1 MRIMTTYNRSG
12 RRALGLLVGPALL
25 AVLGCSGADDIG
37 KLYPVSG
44 TVKYKSE
51 PVAKARINFVPT
63 SKEGRGASGQ
73 VENGSFTL
81 TTLNPNDGALEGE
94 YLVTVDDRETDTD
107 SLKKDAEKLAAKK
120 GVEKFAGGMMIP
132 QDMQAKALQAAKGRL
147 PGKYQIASTTDV
159 KVTVKPQSNTLE
171 IELKD

>member
-1 MRIMTTYNRSG
+1 MTTHIRSG

-37 KLYPVSG
+37 RLSPVSG
-44 TVKYKSE
+44 TVTYKGE
-51 PVAKARINFVPT
+51 KVAKARINFVPT

-73 VENGSFTL
+73 VENGAYTL

-94 YLVTVDDRETDTD
+94 YLVTVDDRETDTE
-107 SLKKDAEKLAAKK
+107 SLKKEAEKLAAKK
-120 GVEKFAGGMMIP
+120 GMEKFSGGAMIP
-132 QDMQAKALQAAKGRL
+132 QDMQAKALQSAKGRL
-147 PGKYQIASTTDV
+147 PGKYQIASATDV
-159 KVTVKPQSNTLE
+159 KVTVKPQSNTID